1 MALAETT
8 EQTKM
13 LVTAEELLHLSAG
26 DKKYELIEG
35 DLKEMT
41 PPGGMHG
48 RIAAKMSSLLLNF
61 VNSHDLGEVLVEAGF
76 KLASNPD
83 TVRGPDVSF
92 LSGEKVPAGGLPE
105 GYISGAPNLAVEI
118 VSPGD
123 TASEIQDKVQDYLKY
138 GSQLVWVIY
147 PRQQMVMV
155 HYPDGTA
162 QTRHQADTLD
172 GETIIPGFS
181 CPISDIFAQK

>member
-1 MALAETT
+1 MALAEPT
-8 EQTKM
+8 EQTKT
-13 LVTAEELLHLSAG
+13 LVTAEELWHLSAG
-26 DKKYELIEG
+26 DKKYELIKG

-41 PPGGMHG
+41 PPGGTHG
-48 RIAAKMSSLLLNF
+48 RIALKLGALLLDF
-61 VNSHDLGEVLVEAGF
+61 VNSHKLGEVLVETGF
-76 KLASNPD
+76 KLASKPD

-92 LSGEKVPAGGLPE
+92 LSAEKLPAGGLPD
-105 GYISGAPNLAVEI
+105 GYISGAPDLAVEI

-155 HYPDGTA
+155 HYPDGSA
-162 QTRHQADTLD
+162 QTRHQADALD

-181 CPISDIFAQK
+181 CPLSDIFFQK